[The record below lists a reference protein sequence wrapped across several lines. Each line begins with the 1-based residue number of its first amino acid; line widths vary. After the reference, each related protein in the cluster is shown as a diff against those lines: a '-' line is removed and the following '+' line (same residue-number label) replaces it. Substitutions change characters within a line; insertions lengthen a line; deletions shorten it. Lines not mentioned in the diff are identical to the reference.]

1 MTIIFWEHHHQPL
14 DYFHYRCR
22 WPKFEGLFNDFI
34 GPGVLSA
41 GQLYQAELRLLL
53 FRRLQL
59 QQPLNGSK
67 QFVNRPFSDNHLL
80 PEQFRATGLSLSWSS
95 LFYRQHCRLNIC
107 CYIETFL
114 SGSCL
119 SCLFPLSWA
128 WGSVLGVSVSFYFQ
142 NLHCNLLLAL
152 LRHNFT
158 VSVPLLV
165 VSPQAAVIKC
175 VSSNYCIRA

>member
-41 GQLYQAELRLLL
+41 GQHYQAELRLLL

-107 CYIETFL
+107 CYIETLFRSARASCTT
-114 SGSCL
+114 SGEPVRTYTHTQWKFGHL
-119 SCLFPLSWA
+119 YTGIYATWMIRRL
-128 WGSVLGVSVSFYFQ
+128 
-142 NLHCNLLLAL
+142 
-152 LRHNFT
+152 
-158 VSVPLLV
+158 
-165 VSPQAAVIKC
+165 IKPTLY
-175 VSSNYCIRA
+175 SIEAPS

>member
-1 MTIIFWEHHHQPL
+1 MAIIFWGHYHQPL
-14 DYFHYRCR
+14 DDFHYRCR

-41 GQLYQAELRLLL
+41 GQHYQAELRLLL

-95 LFYRQHCRLNIC
+95 LF
-107 CYIETFL
+107 L
-114 SGSCL
+114 SRSCL
-119 SCLFPLSWA
+119 SCLFPLSRA
-128 WGSVLGVSVSFYFQ
+128 WGSVFGQSRSVSIFKIFIVICSWPCWDTILRFQ
-142 NLHCNLLLAL
+142 FLSLLFCLRLRSLNAWVAIIASAL
-152 LRHNFT
+152 RPHT
-158 VSVPLLV
+158 KVE
-165 VSPQAAVIKC
+165 
-175 VSSNYCIRA
+175 SSH